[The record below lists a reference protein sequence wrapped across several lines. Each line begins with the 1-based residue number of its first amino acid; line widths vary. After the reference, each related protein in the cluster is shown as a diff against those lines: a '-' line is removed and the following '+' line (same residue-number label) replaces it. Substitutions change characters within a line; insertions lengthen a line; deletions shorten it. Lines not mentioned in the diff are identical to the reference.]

1 MVMGF
6 YVGVEVMFL
15 QRKGIGQ
22 RKGVQ
27 ENIYLLYFDI
37 ICFFKIQGLAE
48 GSIFIVRNFQ

>member
-6 YVGVEVMFL
+6 YVGVEVTFL